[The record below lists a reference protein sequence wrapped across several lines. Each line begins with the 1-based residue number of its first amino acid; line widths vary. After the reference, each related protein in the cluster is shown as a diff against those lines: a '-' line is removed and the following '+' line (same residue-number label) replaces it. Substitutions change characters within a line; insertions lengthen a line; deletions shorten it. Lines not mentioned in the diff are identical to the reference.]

1 MARSLRGHHDDIEVL
16 TRNHLAVVNVEAV
29 GKSERRTLL
38 DVRLNLL
45 TVGLR
50 DVFIRDQHHD
60 DVSAFHGIFN
70 GRDCETG
77 SLSLLPGSA
86 VRAQTDHHIDAGVM
100 QVQRMGVSLGTV
112 ADDRDLLALDDG
124 KVTVLVVINLHAF
137 SPEARGLVRWK
148 TGFGLPVNSD
158 Q

>member
-1 MARSLRGHHDDIEVL
+1 MARRLRSDHDDIEVL
-16 TRNHLAVVNVEAV
+16 ARDHLTVVNVEAV
-29 GKSERRTLL
+29 GKSERRALL

-45 TVGLR
+45 AVGLR

-60 DVSAFHGIFN
+60 DVSTLHSILYR
-70 GRDCETG
+70 RDCEAG
-77 SLSLLPGSA
+77 CLSLLPGGA

-137 SPEARGLVRWK
+137 SPEALGLVRWK